1 MPNHCYQQV
10 TFSGTLDLM
19 REIHQELFKSSKEG
33 YEPQLLQL
41 ILPMPFKMNKYTE
54 DENGNFN
61 AGWYDWRVD
70 NWGTKWDAADIDG
83 VESSFDKLPKTITGI
98 EEENSWV
105 SYNCWTAWG
114 PPIPVW
120 QAMHDLGIEVD
131 ADYQDEGGMFEGTW
145 VNGVDDSWSPEE
157 GEDIDDE

>member
-1 MPNHCYQQV
+1 MPNHCDQQV
-10 TFSGTLDLM
+10 HLSGPHNLLLAIW
-19 REIHQELFKSSKEG
+19 EELTSNN
-33 YEPQLLQL
+33 PQLLQL
-41 ILPMPFKMNKYTE
+41 IKPMPFEVYKDPQDTLTPS
-54 DENGNFN
+54 
-61 AGWYDWRVD
+61 WYDWRVD

-83 VESSFDKLPKTITGI
+83 VESSSDKLPKTITGI
-98 EEENSWV
+98 EEKNSWV

-157 GEDIDDE
+157 GVDIDDES